1 MKEEVNQEPENQIS
15 EEDYIPNT
23 EMTWKNL
30 MEETGESLPTLI
42 ERYNRDMAKA
52 EGQTDS
58 KSVVQNI
65 IDDYQMVSHEHERK

>member
-1 MKEEVNQEPENQIS
+1 
-15 EEDYIPNT
+15 
-23 EMTWKNL
+23 